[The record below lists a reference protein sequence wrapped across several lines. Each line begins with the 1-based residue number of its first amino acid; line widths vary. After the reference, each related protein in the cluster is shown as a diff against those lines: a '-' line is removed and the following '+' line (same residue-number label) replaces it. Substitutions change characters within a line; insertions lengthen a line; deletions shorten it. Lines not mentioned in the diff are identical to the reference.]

1 MSSVFNQCRQS
12 IKDVVQTLRVHPAN
26 VWRWTLSGVKERCLN
41 TIRIVCR
48 RFLLQND
55 LKHFLKQGDSE
66 VDQSVPQG
74 PDQKRQNI
82 AKAKLEAELGNT

>member
-1 MSSVFNQCRQS
+1 MSSVINQSRQS
-12 IKDVVQTLRVHPAN
+12 IKDVVQALRVPPAT
-26 VWRWTLSGVKERCLN
+26 VWRWTLSGAKERRLK
-41 TIRIVCR
+41 TICIVCR
-48 RFLLQND
+48 RFLLRND